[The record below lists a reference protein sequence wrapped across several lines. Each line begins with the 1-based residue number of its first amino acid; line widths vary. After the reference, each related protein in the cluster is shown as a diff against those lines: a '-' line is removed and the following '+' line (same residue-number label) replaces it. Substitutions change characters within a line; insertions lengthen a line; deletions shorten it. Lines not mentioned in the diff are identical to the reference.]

1 MVSRVGIEPVILIIM
16 SKNLN
21 KREVLNN
28 LNKLLYTYGL
38 NGVIRYKQERR
49 EVYQTQSVA
58 EHVTNMIFCAY
69 HFRDIEDPE
78 HKMDFER
85 VIRLMLMHDMGEIE
99 TGDIITNEK
108 NGEHFEIEKES
119 IKEVAKK
126 SPDFVKREIEDNFN
140 SFENP
145 KTPEERFA
153 KAMDKF
159 EGLLFWFT
167 DDGIKMIKTI
177 SANPVIRKY
186 FERLEITLKE
196 LGFPSVLEYVIV
208 MKEDMIKRG
217 LLA

>member
-1 MVSRVGIEPVILIIM
+1 MN
-16 SKNLN
+16 KNLD
-21 KREVLNN
+21 KTEVLKNID
-28 LNKLLYTYGL
+28 KLLYTYGL
-38 NGVIRYKQERR
+38 NKVIRYKQERS
-49 EVYQTQSVA
+49 EIYQTQSVA

-69 HFRDIEDPE
+69 HFRDIEDPK

-108 NGEHFEIEKES
+108 NSNHFEIEKNS

-126 SPDFVKREIEDNFN
+126 SPDFVKREIEDNFDN
-140 SFENP
+140 FEAP

-177 SANPVIRKY
+177 SANSVITKY
-186 FERLEITLKE
+186 FEKLEITLEK
-196 LGFPSVLEYVIV
+196 LGFPSVLEYMLV
-208 MKEDMIKRG
+208 MKADMIKRG
-217 LLA
+217 LLT